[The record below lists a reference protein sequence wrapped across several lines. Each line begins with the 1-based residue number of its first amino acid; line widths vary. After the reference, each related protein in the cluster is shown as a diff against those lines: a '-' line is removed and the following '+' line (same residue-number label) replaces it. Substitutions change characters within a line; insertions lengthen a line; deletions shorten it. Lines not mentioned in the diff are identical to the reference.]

1 MIIGIDFGTCFS
13 SVSYMSGSRPISDLL
28 SNLEFKA
35 SGLPT
40 QFAYSRFNNSEVF
53 AKDCQRLEA
62 EFGGVVK
69 YIKRTIREH
78 PDNINKTVISNGKSY
93 TYGQIVKRY
102 LSYLIVQTQ
111 LEAKKRGLDPTIEQI
126 AIACPVAIASGQ
138 MTSTGYRE
146 FLMNTVKEITNLPTN
161 NIHIIEEP
169 VAAAMAYLYY
179 EDLNKTYSKNQTVLV
194 FDLGGGT
201 LDVTVVEHDSV
212 NNTHFIKAKEGD
224 LELGGNEWD
233 AELMEFVLE
242 EADIDDIDD
251 FTDPYEKNRFL
262 EKITELKHDLTEYL
276 DSDISF
282 SFNGSRIRGIEVTRD
297 DFEDLT
303 EHLLDRAIEV
313 TKKAINFARAHGT
326 SSIDKIILVGGSC
339 NMPQIQRRMRE
350 EFPHIGANNI
360 IAFQPSKAIANGAAM
375 YNKRQSTYKDIFGTK
390 PPIEPVDI
398 ATHTYGFGSKNNGKD
413 MIYNLIY
420 RGTPIRDR
428 IVAKS
433 TISFIAVQDDQEII
447 TFRVYES
454 DAEKEM
460 YVGEENWFDYG
471 LNENRNGLEVS
482 IDIPSEYLGRAR
494 QFNTWVTLSLDKNGI
509 LSIAITDENGREIDH
524 AQKQI

>member
-13 SVSYMSGSRPISDLL
+13 SVSYMSGNRPISDLL
-28 SNLEFKA
+28 SEFEINA

-40 QFAYSRFNNSEVF
+40 QFAFSRENGEVF
-53 AKDCQRLEA
+53 AKDCQRLGE

-69 YIKRTIREH
+69 YMKRIIREH
-78 PDNINKTVISNGKSY
+78 PDNINKTVVSNGRSY
-93 TYGQIVKRY
+93 TYGQIVKKY
-102 LSYLIVQTQ
+102 LSYLFVQTQ
-111 LEAKKRGLDPTIEQI
+111 LEAKKRGFDPTIEEVT
-126 AIACPVAIASGQ
+126 IACPVAIAKGQ

-146 FLMNTVKEITNLPTN
+146 FLMSTVGEITNLPAN
-161 NIHIIEEP
+161 KIHIVEEP
-169 VAAAMAYLYY
+169 VAAAMGYLYY
-179 EDLNKTYSKNQTVLV
+179 EDLNKMYSKNQTFLV

-201 LDVTVVEHDSV
+201 LDVTVVEHDSA
-212 NNTHFIKAKEGD
+212 NNTHIIRAKEGD

-233 AELMEFVLE
+233 TELMEYVLE
-242 EADIDDIDD
+242 EAGIDDIDD
-251 FTDPYEKNRFL
+251 FIDPYEKIRFL
-262 EKITELKHDLTEYL
+262 ENITKLKHELTEYL
-276 DSDISF
+276 DSDVSF
-282 SFNGSRIRGIEVTRD
+282 SFNGRRIRGIEVTRD

-313 TKKAINFARAHGT
+313 TEKAIDFAMSHGA

-350 EFPHIGANNI
+350 EFPFLGKDNI
-360 IAFQPSKAIANGAAM
+360 IAFQPSKAIANGAAI
-375 YNKRQSTYKDIFGTK
+375 YNKRQSSHRDTYGGK
-390 PPIEPVDI
+390 PPIEPIDI
-398 ATHTYGFGSKNNGKD
+398 AAHTYGFGSRNNGKD

-428 IVAKS
+428 IVEKS
-433 TISFIAVQDDQEII
+433 KTSFVALQDNQEII

-460 YVGEENWFDYG
+460 YADEENWFDYG

-482 IDIPSEYLGRAR
+482 IDIPYEYLGRAR
-494 QFNTWVTLSLDKNGI
+494 QFSTWVTLSLDKNGI
-509 LSIAITDENGREIDH
+509 LEIIITDENNRPIKH
-524 AQKQI
+524 ASKQI